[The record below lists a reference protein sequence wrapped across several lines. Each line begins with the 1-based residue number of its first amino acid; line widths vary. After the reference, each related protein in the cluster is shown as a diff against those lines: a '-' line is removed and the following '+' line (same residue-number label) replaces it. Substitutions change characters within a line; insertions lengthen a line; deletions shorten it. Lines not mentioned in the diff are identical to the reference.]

1 MNIKVKTRN
10 NIFETNS
17 SSTHSFVS
25 TVKEGKTIL
34 DKVIKEYIEEC
45 LLNFKSSNLDDNYR
59 DEKTIYLRNNS
70 TSLSDSN
77 ECYLGIKIIYTLQ
90 SKIDFLINSI
100 LCFYNNGKIPDQ
112 IKWISRIL
120 KKEGYKVVIE
130 LTNDDCKGFYENGI
144 ESLNTLNLDDDLI
157 EDLKAFTLRVKRLIK
172 KDNYIISRD
181 VPYRGNFDINIEVV

>member
-1 MNIKVKTRN
+1 MKIKSRN

-25 TVKEGKTIL
+25 TMKEGKTIL

-45 LLNFKSSNLDDNYR
+45 LLDFKSVNLDGNYY
-59 DEKTIYLRNNS
+59 DEKTIYLRNNPIS
-70 TSLSDSN
+70 PSDSD
-77 ECYLGIKIIYTLQ
+77 EYYLGIKIIYTLQ
-90 SKIDFLINSI
+90 SKIDFLVNSI

-130 LTNDDCKGFYENGI
+130 LTNDDCKGFDDDGI

-181 VPYRGNFDINIEVV
+181 NPYRGNFDINIEVV

>member
-25 TVKEGKTIL
+25 TMKEGKTIL

-45 LLNFKSSNLDDNYR
+45 LLEFKSYNSNSKYY

-70 TSLSDSN
+70 ISLGDSN
-77 ECYLGIKIIYTLQ
+77 ECCLGIKIIYTLQ
-90 SKIDFLINSI
+90 SKIDFLVNSI

-112 IKWISRIL
+112 IKWISRIF
-120 KKEGYKVVIE
+120 KREGYKVIIE
-130 LTNDDCKGFYENGI
+130 LTDNDCKGFYDDGI

-172 KDNYIISRD
+172 KDNYIISKD
-181 VPYRGNFDINIEVV
+181 VPYRGNFNINIEVV

>member
-1 MNIKVKTRN
+1 MNIKVKIRN

-25 TVKEGKTIL
+25 TMKEGKTIL
-34 DKVIKEYIEEC
+34 NKVIKEYIEEC
-45 LLNFKSSNLDDNYR
+45 LLDFKDSNLNDNYYN
-59 DEKTIYLRNNS
+59 EKTIYLRNNS
-70 TSLSDSN
+70 ISLSDSN

-120 KKEGYKVVIE
+120 KREGYKVVIE
-130 LTNDDCKGFYENGI
+130 LTNDDYKGFYDDGI
-144 ESLNTLNLDDDLI
+144 ESLNTLNLDDDII

-172 KDNYIISRD
+172 KDNYIISKD
-181 VPYRGNFDINIEVV
+181 VPYKGNFDINIEVV

>member
-1 MNIKVKTRN
+1 MKIKSRN

-25 TVKEGKTIL
+25 TMKEGKTIL

-45 LLNFKSSNLDDNYR
+45 LLEFKGFNLDGNYC
-59 DEKTIYLRNNS
+59 DEKTIYLRNNPI
-70 TSLSDSN
+70 SLSDSN

-120 KKEGYKVVIE
+120 KREGYKVVIE
-130 LTNDDCKGFYENGI
+130 LSNDDCKGFYDDGI
-144 ESLNTLNLDDDLI
+144 ESLNTLNLDDDFI

-172 KDNYIISRD
+172 KDNYIISKD
-181 VPYRGNFDINIEVV
+181 VPYRGDFDINIEVV